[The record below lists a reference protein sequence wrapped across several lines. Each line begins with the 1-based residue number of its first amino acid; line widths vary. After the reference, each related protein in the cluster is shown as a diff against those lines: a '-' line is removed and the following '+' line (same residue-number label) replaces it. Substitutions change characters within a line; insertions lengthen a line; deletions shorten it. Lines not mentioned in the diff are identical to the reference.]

1 MHLLELVAETAR
13 LFLAIILSDC
23 LAIAVDLSLVQSF
36 LNVVVRSYFFRHY
49 EPIPRVFSLNGSIF
63 QQFIIKA
70 VKFAFVTIIYLICCV
85 LDDAV
90 DLLLIA
96 VEFRR
101 FSFDVFQNV
110 LTLVN
115 TDQIIGLCLLCVC
128 KLTISLDGTK
138 FAFKIWSQQVGGT
151 VKSLSVTVSFA
162 SNLLEVLGHCC
173 IVF

>member
-13 LFLAIILSDC
+13 LFIVIILRNC
-23 LAIAVDLSLVQSF
+23 FAIAVDLSLVQSF

-63 QQFIIKA
+63 QQLIIKA
-70 VKFAFVTIIYLICCV
+70 VKFAFVAIINLICCV
-85 LDDAV
+85 FDDAV

-101 FSFDVFQNV
+101 FSFYLFQNV
-110 LTLVN
+110 LSLVN
-115 TDQIIGLCLLCVC
+115 TDQIIRLCLLSAC
-128 KLTISLDGTK
+128 KLAISLDRTK
-138 FAFKIWSQQVGGT
+138 LAFKIWSQQVGGT
-151 VKSLSVTVSFA
+151 IKSLSVTVSFA